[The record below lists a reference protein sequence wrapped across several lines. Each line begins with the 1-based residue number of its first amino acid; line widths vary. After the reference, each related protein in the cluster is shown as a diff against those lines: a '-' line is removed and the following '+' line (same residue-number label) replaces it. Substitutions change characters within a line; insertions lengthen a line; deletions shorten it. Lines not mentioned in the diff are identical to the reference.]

1 MQHEQ
6 RRLLGRQFGFYLK
19 VIEED
24 VVDRSLLIRAWVSHW
39 SRVEDSMEIEE
50 TGVAKGRQKVR
61 LQDKRNR

>member
-1 MQHEQ
+1 
-6 RRLLGRQFGFYLK
+6 
-19 VIEED
+19 
-24 VVDRSLLIRAWVSHW
+24 LLIRAWVSHW